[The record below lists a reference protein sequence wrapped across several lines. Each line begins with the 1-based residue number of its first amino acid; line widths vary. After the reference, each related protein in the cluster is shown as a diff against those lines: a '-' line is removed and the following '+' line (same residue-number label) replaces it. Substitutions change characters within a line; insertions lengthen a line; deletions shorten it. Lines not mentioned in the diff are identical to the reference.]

1 MDTRAAGCWRVR
13 YGNNPLRERVGQH
26 VIANRTA
33 TRPVGRLDAAPQGRP
48 GRRPGNVSGAASGYG
63 RTTPAVGGRSSSSKN
78 GSTSKSSRTQVAAR
92 PAPASAQDTEGGRQM
107 IVLRRE
113 IGDVLRDARQRQGRT
128 LREVS
133 SAARVSLGYL
143 SEVERGQKEASSE
156 LLGSICEA
164 LDVPMSLVLR
174 EVSDRVAVA
183 EGLLIPDT
191 IPADFATAVLGRQN
205 PEGTTR
211 REDLQPVG

>member
-1 MDTRAAGCWRVR
+1 MNVPRGSGREARR
-13 YGNNPLRERVGQH
+13 GNNTPRRDVAQH
-26 VIANRTA
+26 VIANRTVN
-33 TRPVGRLDAAPQGRP
+33 RPVGRTDNAPAPRP
-48 GRRPGNVSGAASGYG
+48 ARGTGDVSGPRAGYG
-63 RTTPAVGGRSSSSKN
+63 RTTPSRGAVNRKTG
-78 GSTSKSSRTQVAAR
+78 TSSSRTQVGAS
-92 PAPASAQDTEGGRQM
+92 PAPGGARDTDGGRQM

-164 LDVPMSLVLR
+164 LDIPMSLVLR

-191 IPADFATAVLGRQN
+191 IPADFATAVLGRQH
-205 PEGTTR
+205 PEGTAR

>member
-1 MDTRAAGCWRVR
+1 MV
-13 YGNNPLRERVGQH
+13 
-26 VIANRTA
+26 
-33 TRPVGRLDAAPQGRP
+33 
-48 GRRPGNVSGAASGYG
+48 
-63 RTTPAVGGRSSSSKN
+63 
-78 GSTSKSSRTQVAAR
+78 
-92 PAPASAQDTEGGRQM
+92 
-107 IVLRRE
+107 VLRRE

-143 SEVERGQKEASSE
+143 SEVERGHKEASSE

-164 LDVPMSLVLR
+164 LDVPLSLVLR

-191 IPADFATAVLGRQN
+191 VPVELTASLRGPDEGLGWARARGELA
-205 PEGTTR
+205 PIG
-211 REDLQPVG
+211 

>member
-1 MDTRAAGCWRVR
+1 MV
-13 YGNNPLRERVGQH
+13 
-26 VIANRTA
+26 
-33 TRPVGRLDAAPQGRP
+33 
-48 GRRPGNVSGAASGYG
+48 
-63 RTTPAVGGRSSSSKN
+63 
-78 GSTSKSSRTQVAAR
+78 
-92 PAPASAQDTEGGRQM
+92 
-107 IVLRRE
+107 VLRRE

-174 EVSDRVAVA
+174 EVSDRIAVT
-183 EGLLIPDT
+183 EGLRIPDT
-191 IPADFATAVLGRQN
+191 VPFELTVSLDGQV
-205 PEGTTR
+205 
-211 REDLQPVG
+211 DVGWARARAELAAIG